1 MTNEDKSKQ
10 YAQSV
15 IDSFGVSG
23 VPNSIKDIRQM
34 IADGYLA
41 GATEAFLATQW
52 KRPEDELPS
61 SSHALTFI
69 MTNSGCQLEI
79 ANWLNGKFGQQLVI
93 YMTKRW
99 QNMRVDAKAYST
111 LKSLMKRSA
120 DAKLCIE
127 LMMA

>member
-41 GATEAFLATQW
+41 GATEAFWRHSGSDQ
-52 KRPEDELPS
+52 RMN
-61 SSHALTFI
+61 SHPVV
-69 MTNSGCQLEI
+69 MH
-79 ANWLNGKFGQQLVI
+79 
-93 YMTKRW
+93 
-99 QNMRVDAKAYST
+99 
-111 LKSLMKRSA
+111 
-120 DAKLCIE
+120 
-127 LMMA
+127 

>member
-41 GATEAFLATQW
+41 GATEALATQW
-52 KRPEDELPS
+52 KRPEDEPPS

-79 ANWLNGKFGQQLVI
+79 ANWLNGKYQGSLAMLVNLG
-93 YMTKRW
+93 K
-99 QNMRVDAKAYST
+99 AKIIAW
-111 LKSLMKRSA
+111 MEIP
-120 DAKLCIE
+120 DMQPNI
-127 LMMA
+127 